1 MNLSSPVLPVPETI
15 PRSKAP
21 VNFFLFSNTEKV
33 QQPGTA
39 GFFSQLGAKHLD
51 LISGTGS
58 S

>member
-15 PRSKAP
+15 PCSKAP

-39 GFFSQLGAKHLD
+39 GFFPSLEQS
-51 LISGTGS
+51 IWI
-58 S
+58 